1 MITYLNSK
9 FHRYRGELTVLLCSA
24 LYLLWFCVLEHT
36 VTDGYHIIHV
46 GLDDRIPF
54 IEYFIV
60 PYLFWFIYVPL
71 GLWAVRRRDRRSFY
85 RACTFLFTG
94 MFISLFICTFYP
106 NGTNFRPH
114 PDPEKNIFAAIVAFL
129 YRTDTCTN
137 VLPSIHV
144 YNSIGVHIALTKA
157 GCFKD
162 NRFLRTASL
171 IACVSICLST
181 MFLKQHSVVDVF
193 AAVIMAYVVYDVVY
207 EPVGAADFQGRKRKL
222 AKPVDA
228 TD

>member
-1 MITYLNSK
+1 MDTFVRMS
-9 FHRYRGELTVLLCSA
+9 R
-24 LYLLWFCVLEHT
+24 
-36 VTDGYHIIHV
+36 
-46 GLDDRIPF
+46 
-54 IEYFIV
+54 
-60 PYLFWFIYVPL
+60 YLFL
-71 GLWAVRRRDRRSFY
+71 
-85 RACTFLFTG
+85 G
-94 MFISLFICTFYP
+94 MFISLFICTVYP
-106 NGTNFRPH
+106 NGTDLRP
-114 PDPEKNIFAAIVAFL
+114 DINTDKNIFTALCGFIWGA
-129 YRTDTCTN
+129 DTPTN